1 MFPLFGILFL
11 IALSDIF
18 RWSCVSLLQEDTR
31 LRCVSASLSAFR
43 DFSLVLA
50 ILGRRLFGR
59 VRFWP
64 YTLEHFGA
72 FSATLVV
79 SRLEHLLV
87 FTSRGKSIDDY
98 SPNKTPQPTGI
109 N

>member
-18 RWSCVSLLQEDTR
+18 VGLVSLCFKRTR
-31 LRCVSASLSAFR
+31 VFAAYLLLCLLFGTFLSFWL
-43 DFSLVLA
+43 FW
-50 ILGRRLFGR
+50 GGGFFGR

-64 YTLEHFGA
+64 YTLENFGA
-72 FSATLVV
+72 SSATLVV

-109 N
+109 H